1 MKDKKIEKAK
11 ARHNA
16 VKGLSESLNKEI
28 EILDPPNK
36 DRSVSVFWIL
46 QAILVSLICLL
57 CFSVYFI
64 FSSIANDKLTTK
76 EISYELGA
84 NKGVSNVVRH
94 FYEDKY
100 PSYMISLWVYFNHK
114 DYDGLQKGTYAI
126 DKNTSLRD
134 LLEKMQR
141 GDVIEIKPMM
151 LTLSDGMQYDL
162 IKKRIQKTKGIINDL
177 DSIKDIKAFIKN
189 TLKTQDLIDAI
200 GGVHDNLEG
209 LLLPASYPYFKDTK
223 ASDIIKSAL
232 EDMAYN
238 MSLLWHER
246 NQDILVKTPYEAL
259 ILASL
264 VERESAIK
272 DEMPMIASAFYNRL
286 KISMR
291 LQTDPAVMY
300 GISPLFRGPLKV
312 SQLKKDS
319 PYNTYTRVGLPPT
332 PIAMPSINAIK
343 AVLHPAKSDVKYF
356 VAKSYDPKDGHV
368 FSNTLTEHN
377 KAVLS
382 YKKKVREYINN
393 KKKEQKHER

>member
-11 ARHNA
+11 AKHTA

-126 DKNTSLRD
+126 DKNTSLSD

>member
-126 DKNTSLRD
+126 DKNTSLSD